1 MPVYP
6 NNKSKLA
13 TNTMKTNILAA
24 TDKAFTPGNKNGAKA
39 KPSSKAANIQASQV
53 LRGRSFDN
61 KRLNISECFL

>member
-1 MPVYP
+1 
-6 NNKSKLA
+6 
-13 TNTMKTNILAA
+13 MKTNILAA

-61 KRLNISECFL
+61 KRFNISECFL